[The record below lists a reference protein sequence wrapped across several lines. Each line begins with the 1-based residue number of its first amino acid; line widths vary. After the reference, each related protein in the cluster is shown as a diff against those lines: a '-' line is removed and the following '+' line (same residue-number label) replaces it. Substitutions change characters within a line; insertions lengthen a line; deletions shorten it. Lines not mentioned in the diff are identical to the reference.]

1 MRKVKNMDRKVF
13 LERCI
18 DIFADYIAELNE
30 ISGYVITQEEQESFT
45 QKISEVQELSA
56 AAQEGIEIVLPRKM
70 RYPLHQIT
78 CQLAQ
83 LATFSFHQI
92 DMGKQVLVPHTVY
105 HICLLYTSHKFASSS
120 TSEL

>member
-1 MRKVKNMDRKVF
+1 MDRKVF

-56 AAQEGIEIVLPRKM
+56 AAQE
-70 RYPLHQIT
+70 
-78 CQLAQ
+78 QL
-83 LATFSFHQI
+83 LET
-92 DMGKQVLVPHTVY
+92 MPTL
-105 HICLLYTSHKFASSS
+105 
-120 TSEL
+120 

>member
-1 MRKVKNMDRKVF
+1 MDRKVF

-56 AAQEGIEIVLPRKM
+56 ATQE
-70 RYPLHQIT
+70 
-78 CQLAQ
+78 QL
-83 LATFSFHQI
+83 LET
-92 DMGKQVLVPHTVY
+92 MPTL
-105 HICLLYTSHKFASSS
+105 
-120 TSEL
+120 

>member
-45 QKISEVQELSA
+45 QKIYEVQELSA
-56 AAQEGIEIVLPRKM
+56 AAQE
-70 RYPLHQIT
+70 
-78 CQLAQ
+78 QL
-83 LATFSFHQI
+83 LET
-92 DMGKQVLVPHTVY
+92 MPTL
-105 HICLLYTSHKFASSS
+105 
-120 TSEL
+120 

>member
-13 LERCI
+13 LEHCI

-56 AAQEGIEIVLPRKM
+56 AAQE
-70 RYPLHQIT
+70 
-78 CQLAQ
+78 QL
-83 LATFSFHQI
+83 LET
-92 DMGKQVLVPHTVY
+92 MPTL
-105 HICLLYTSHKFASSS
+105 
-120 TSEL
+120 

>member
-13 LERCI
+13 LKRCI

-56 AAQEGIEIVLPRKM
+56 AAQE
-70 RYPLHQIT
+70 
-78 CQLAQ
+78 QL
-83 LATFSFHQI
+83 LET
-92 DMGKQVLVPHTVY
+92 MPTL
-105 HICLLYTSHKFASSS
+105 
-120 TSEL
+120 

>member
-56 AAQEGIEIVLPRKM
+56 AAQE
-70 RYPLHQIT
+70 
-78 CQLAQ
+78 QL
-83 LATFSFHQI
+83 LET
-92 DMGKQVLVPHTVY
+92 MPTL
-105 HICLLYTSHKFASSS
+105 
-120 TSEL
+120 

>member
-56 AAQEGIEIVLPRKM
+56 AAQE
-70 RYPLHQIT
+70 
-78 CQLAQ
+78 QL
-83 LATFSFHQI
+83 LET
-92 DMGKQVLVPHTVY
+92 MPTP
-105 HICLLYTSHKFASSS
+105 
-120 TSEL
+120 

>member
-1 MRKVKNMDRKVF
+1 MDRKVF

-56 AAQEGIEIVLPRKM
+56 AAQE
-70 RYPLHQIT
+70 QILET
-78 CQLAQ
+78 MPTL
-83 LATFSFHQI
+83 
-92 DMGKQVLVPHTVY
+92 
-105 HICLLYTSHKFASSS
+105 
-120 TSEL
+120 

>member
-1 MRKVKNMDRKVF
+1 MRKVKNMGRKVF

-56 AAQEGIEIVLPRKM
+56 AAQE
-70 RYPLHQIT
+70 
-78 CQLAQ
+78 QL
-83 LATFSFHQI
+83 LET
-92 DMGKQVLVPHTVY
+92 MPTP
-105 HICLLYTSHKFASSS
+105 
-120 TSEL
+120 

>member
-56 AAQEGIEIVLPRKM
+56 ATQE
-70 RYPLHQIT
+70 
-78 CQLAQ
+78 QL
-83 LATFSFHQI
+83 LET
-92 DMGKQVLVPHTVY
+92 MPTL
-105 HICLLYTSHKFASSS
+105 
-120 TSEL
+120 